1 MISTI
6 FSTQNVIFRIFCI
19 TESKW
24 CEKSHFL
31 EQEKCPILSV
41 HVMITSYDNV
51 PVIINKQ
58 YKRQIKQNI

>member
-1 MISTI
+1 MKKY
-6 FSTQNVIFRIFCI
+6 RLFCI

-31 EQEKCPILSV
+31 LEQEKCPFLSV

-58 YKRQIKQNI
+58 

>member
-1 MISTI
+1 MMWEEP
-6 FSTQNVIFRIFCI
+6 FL
-19 TESKW
+19 
-24 CEKSHFL
+24 L

-58 YKRQIKQNI
+58 